1 MLERLFSLDYRRRR
15 LVAKTPPGPLRDFL
29 EVPFVSRQADSR
41 RVQCLALDLE
51 TTGLDPK
58 SDAIISFGWVAVN
71 GNCIDLATA
80 QHRLV
85 HQQQAIPEASAVIHQ
100 ITDDAAAQGESLAA
114 VMADLLP
121 LLAGKVLIAH
131 HARVELGFIN
141 SACERLYGGRF
152 LIPTIDT
159 QRVSQQWFE
168 RRNQVYRPGELR
180 LGTLRNRY
188 NLPRYR
194 AHDAL
199 VDALAAAEL
208 YLAQLA
214 ERDGNHPL
222 PLRDFL
228 LRQ

>member
-15 LVAKTPPGPLRDFL
+15 LLARTPAGPLHDYLRVPFAPAKTDCTRLRC
-29 EVPFVSRQADSR
+29 VAV
-41 RVQCLALDLE
+41 DLE

-58 SDAIISFGWVAVN
+58 TDAIISFGWVTLN
-71 GNCIDLATA
+71 GLQIDLGTT

-85 HQQQAIPEASAVIHQ
+85 QQQSAIPETSAVIHQ
-100 ITDDAAAQGESLAA
+100 ITDDAAAGGEALEQ

-121 LLAGKVLIAH
+121 LLAGKVLLAH
-131 HARVELGFIN
+131 HARVELGFLN
-141 SACERLYGGRF
+141 AACERLYGGQF

-159 QRVSQQWFE
+159 QHLAQQWFE
-168 RRNQVYRPGELR
+168 RRNKSFRPGELR
-180 LGTLRNRY
+180 LGALRNRY

-208 YLAQLA
+208 YIAQLA
-214 ERDGNHPL
+214 ERGDNHATPL
-222 PLRDFL
+222 QALQLRI
-228 LRQ
+228 